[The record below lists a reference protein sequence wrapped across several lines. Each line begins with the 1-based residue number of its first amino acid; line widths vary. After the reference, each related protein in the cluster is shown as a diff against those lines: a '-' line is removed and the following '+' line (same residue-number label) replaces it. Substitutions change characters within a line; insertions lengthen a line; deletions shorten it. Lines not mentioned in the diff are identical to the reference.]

1 MSGCECKPDRAQPS
15 NKGGE
20 VMTKWML
27 LGLMVT
33 FFAVI
38 PAPLTVVE
46 IKSPA
51 GPGSE
56 GPNVTAAPDGRIFM
70 TWLEPMKPKGNILRF
85 SVREKQGWSTPRTIA
100 QGTNWF
106 VSGADFPSLA
116 VLSDGTLA
124 ASWFSTLSLEAEAY
138 NTNLVLSH
146 DGGATWSK
154 PILPHRDRKVR
165 QHGFLSMVPT
175 PDGRLAAIWLDGRKL
190 SDENEGD
197 MSLMYTTIAANGTL
211 GTETTLDGRTCECC
225 QTSLTTTPDG
235 LIAVYRD
242 RSDKE
247 IRDINIVRYANGRW
261 SQPEPLSKDGWE
273 IDGCPV
279 NGPAISSS
287 GRNVAV
293 AWFTAPNEKPAAY
306 VVMSSDSGK
315 TFGKSI
321 KVDEGNPAGRVDV
334 VSLPSGGALVSW
346 VERNRQGVQLR
357 ARQIDANG
365 IAGASVTVSGTAGV
379 NSGGFPRMKRSGN
392 EVVIA
397 WTAAGDTPSVRTAVL
412 NLN

>member
-1 MSGCECKPDRAQPS
+1 
-15 NKGGE
+15 
-20 VMTKWML
+20 MTKWML

-33 FFAVI
+33 FLAAI
-38 PAPLTVVE
+38 PAPPTVVE

-51 GPGSE
+51 GAGSE
-56 GPNVTAAPDGRIFM
+56 EPNITAAPDGRIFM
-70 TWLEPMKPKGNILRF
+70 TWLEPMKPKGNVLRF
-85 SVREKQGWSTPRTIA
+85 SVREKQGWSAPRTIA

-116 VLSDGTLA
+116 ILSDGTLA
-124 ASWFSTLSLEAEAY
+124 AYWFSTLSLEAEAY

-190 SDENEGD
+190 SDEGEGD
-197 MSLMYTTIAANGTL
+197 MSLIYTTIGANGAL

-225 QTSLTTTPDG
+225 QTALTATPDG
-235 LIAVYRD
+235 LLAVYRD

-247 IRDINIVRYANGRW
+247 VRDISIVRYANGRW
-261 SQPEPLSKDGWE
+261 SQPEPLSKDEWE

-279 NGPAISSS
+279 NGPAISAS
-287 GRNVAV
+287 GRSAAV
-293 AWFTAPNEKPAAY
+293 AWFTAPNEKGAVN
-306 VVMSSDSGK
+306 VVISSDSGK
-315 TFGKSI
+315 TFGKAV
-321 KVDEGNPAGRVDV
+321 KVDDGNPLGRVDV
-334 VSLPSGGALVSW
+334 VSLSSGGALVSW
-346 VERNRQGVQLR
+346 VERTSQGVQLR
-357 ARQIDANG
+357 ARQIEASG
-365 IAGASVTVSGTAGV
+365 VAGPSITVSGTAGV
-379 NSGGFPRMKRSGN
+379 RTGGFPRMKRSGT

-397 WTAAGDTPSVRTAVL
+397 WTAAGDTPSVRTALL